1 MATQAQIEVNRRNCR
16 QSTGPRTRSGRDR
29 SKLNALTHGCR
40 AEILVLPTEDPGLFE
55 DRSRTWRLSLKPRNP
70 AEEYM
75 VDRMASL
82 AWKWERIDRAQ
93 MAQLSKRVHH
103 AGVDAVNSDHEQVI
117 TLGKRLL
124 GDSRALNADADMCNS
139 VTDDNAG
146 SASDFDVVADDPA
159 LLILRLQTTVAGCE
173 WMLDQW
179 ANLRTILDRGTPW
192 LAADQFKAVRLLGH
206 NSSDPLDN
214 IDVARLYLASHV
226 LLDQGGEPFADI
238 MNELLPT
245 EASRYRQTLQSRR
258 YEDLAPKDA
267 VAARQAL
274 VEIVDLATEQL
285 QKNMEVLCQ
294 IAALDAASA
303 AERASWDDSVEGERL
318 RRYEATCSRIWLRMF
333 DLLLKARR
341 AGEEL
346 DFVTIASL
354 DRFAPART
362 IGAIVSPAQSV
373 TNVVT
378 PAVEPV
384 TESVSPI
391 EAKPSRE
398 NAPNEANSSA
408 QTPSSTRPYEH
419 REFRIDTPHCEHKVG
434 AVGINDKEKMHP
446 ALHGLLTGRKST
458 LPDMTPIF
466 GKLAAGSTR

>member
-1 MATQAQIEVNRRNCR
+1 MATAAQIEANRRNSR
-16 QSTGPRTRSGRDR
+16 RSTGPRSQTGKDR
-29 SKLNALTHGCR
+29 SKLNALVHGCR

-55 DRSRTWRLSLKPRNP
+55 DRSRTWRLTLKPRNP

-82 AWKWERIDRAQ
+82 AWKGERIDRAQ

-103 AGVDAVNSDHEQVI
+103 AGVDAVNTDQMQVI

-124 GDSRALNADADMCNS
+124 GESRALNAASDMGNS
-139 VTDDNAG
+139 VTKDNAG
-146 SASDFDVVADDPA
+146 SASEFNDVADDPA

-206 NSSDPLDN
+206 NSSDVLDN

-238 MNELLPT
+238 INELLPA
-245 EASRYRQTLQSRR
+245 EASRYRRTLQSRR

-274 VEIVDLATEQL
+274 VEIVVLATEQL
-285 QKNMEVLCQ
+285 EKNMEVLCQ
-294 IAALDAASA
+294 IAELDAASA

-318 RRYEATCSRIWLRMF
+318 RRYEVTCSRTWLRMF

-354 DRFAPART
+354 ERFAPART
-362 IGAIVSPAQSV
+362 IGVIESPAQS
-373 TNVVT
+373 VT

-384 TESVSPI
+384 TESVPPI

-398 NAPNEANSSA
+398 NAPNEANSSV
-408 QTPSSTRPYEH
+408 QTPSLTRPTEH

-434 AVGINDKEKMHP
+434 AVGITGKEKMHP
-446 ALHGLLTGRKST
+446 ALHELLTGRKST
-458 LPDMTPIF
+458 LLDMTPIF
-466 GKLAAGSTR
+466 GK

>member
-1 MATQAQIEVNRRNCR
+1 MATAAQIEANRRNSR
-16 QSTGPRTRSGRDR
+16 RSTGPRSQTGKDR
-29 SKLNALTHGCR
+29 SKLNALVHGCR
-40 AEILVLPTEDPGLFE
+40 AEILVLPTEDPRLFE

-82 AWKWERIDRAQ
+82 AWKGERIDRAQ

-103 AGVDAVNSDHEQVI
+103 AGVDAVNTDQQQVI

-124 GDSRALNADADMCNS
+124 HDARETREMLADAATGNS
-139 VTDDNAG
+139 ATDDNAG
-146 SASDFDVVADDPA
+146 SASEFDVVADDPA

-206 NSSDPLDN
+206 NSSDVLDN

-285 QKNMEVLCQ
+285 QQNMEVLCQ
-294 IAALDAASA
+294 IAELDATSA
-303 AERASWDDSVEGERL
+303 AERASWNDSVEGERL
-318 RRYEATCSRIWLRMF
+318 RRYEVTCSRTWLRMF

-346 DFVTIASL
+346 DFVTIASVE
-354 DRFAPART
+354 RFAPARNV
-362 IGAIVSPAQSV
+362 GAIDSPAQSV

-378 PAVEPV
+378 PAVESVKEPV
-384 TESVSPI
+384 PPI

-398 NAPNEANSSA
+398 NAPNEANFSV
-408 QTPSSTRPYEH
+408 QTLS
-419 REFRIDTPHCEHKVG
+419 
-434 AVGINDKEKMHP
+434 
-446 ALHGLLTGRKST
+446 
-458 LPDMTPIF
+458 
-466 GKLAAGSTR
+466 